1 MPGWL
6 DGGMTAGELEETE
19 SVTAGAS
26 VSGAGRWGVD
36 GAAPAAAAVPAALA
50 ELAAARARIDRV
62 HADVEEVVA
71 TLVAASAI
79 PWSGS
84 AAGAWRARV
93 GAARRSAGA
102 GLGDLTELR
111 ALLERLEAGPGS

>member
-1 MPGWL
+1 MAGWL

-26 VSGAGRWGVD
+26 VSAAGRWDVD
-36 GAAPAAAAVPAALA
+36 GAAPAAAVHAALA